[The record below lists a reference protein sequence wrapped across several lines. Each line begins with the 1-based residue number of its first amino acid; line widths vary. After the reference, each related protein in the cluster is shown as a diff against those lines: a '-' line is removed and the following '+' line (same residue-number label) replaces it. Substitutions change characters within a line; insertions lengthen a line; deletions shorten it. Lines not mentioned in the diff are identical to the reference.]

1 MSSATHLTNIEQK
14 QKIDQKIMK
23 QLAKIMESLPN
34 IED

>member
-1 MSSATHLTNIEQK
+1 MPSATHLTNIERE

-23 QLAKIMESLPN
+23 QLAKAIEALTN